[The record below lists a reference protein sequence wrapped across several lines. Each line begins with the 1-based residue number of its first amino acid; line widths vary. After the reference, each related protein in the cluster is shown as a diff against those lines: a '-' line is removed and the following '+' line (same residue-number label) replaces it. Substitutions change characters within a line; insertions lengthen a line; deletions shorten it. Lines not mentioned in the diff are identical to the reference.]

1 MQYKIIDHYL
11 DKATCSHLINDGIK
25 ILNKENSQKIHTNR
39 SVNDCTSL
47 EFSKLYNNS
56 KEWEELVNKFKSEQ
70 FLNYCFN
77 ELNIKNKNFKV
88 KDFFFKNDLN
98 TFEKK
103 YKKLS
108 SKSIQTLNTKSLL
121 KFTLF
126 RIYKNLNFY
135 FYKLKNIFSKSK
147 TLELLFDYSQAGN
160 GYFREIHRDSDERM
174 IVFLLYLNELD
185 IEAKGGSLNIYEYN
199 KLFSK
204 NIEITPSKENCE
216 LINSIKPETGKLVI
230 FLNNDTSFHSVSEI
244 ENSKTTRH
252 FIYGAFTLI
261 NGENPH
267 IKSKNKKTTDFYN
280 YY

>member
-1 MQYKIIDHYL
+1 MQYKIIDRYI
-11 DKATCSHLINDGIK
+11 DKFTCSQLISDGVK
-25 ILNKENSQKIHTNR
+25 ILSKENYQKIHTNR
-39 SVNDCTSL
+39 IVNNCTSL

-56 KEWEELVNKFKSEQ
+56 KDWRQLVDKFKSEK
-70 FLNYCFN
+70 FLEYFLN
-77 ELNIKNKNFKV
+77 ELNIQNKNFKI
-88 KDFFFKNDLN
+88 KDFFFKNQLSK
-98 TFEKK
+98 FEEK

-108 SKSIQTLNTKSLL
+108 SKAVQTLNTKSLL

-126 RIYKNLNFY
+126 RIFKNFSFY
-135 FYKLKNIFSKSK
+135 FFKFKNVFSKTK
-147 TLELLFDYSQAGN
+147 NLELLFDYSQAGN

-185 IEAKGGSLNIYEYN
+185 IEASGGSLNIYKYN
-199 KLFSK
+199 KLLDE
-204 NIEITPSKENCE
+204 NIKLTPNKENCD

-261 NGENPH
+261 NGENPY
-267 IKSKNKKTTDFYN
+267 IKSKNKKSTEFYN